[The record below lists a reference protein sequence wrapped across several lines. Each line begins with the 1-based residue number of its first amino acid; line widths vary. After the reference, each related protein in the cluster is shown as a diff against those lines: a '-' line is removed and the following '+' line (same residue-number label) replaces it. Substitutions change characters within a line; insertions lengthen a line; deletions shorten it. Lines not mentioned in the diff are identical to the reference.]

1 MLPAPPAVPVAVNV
15 TGLPVSPLAVAVS
28 VLVPAVVPSVQLPTL
43 AMPLALVVWLAPV
56 MLPLP
61 GATANVTVTP
71 PTGLP
76 PPSFTITDGWIGTV
90 PPTGAVCLS
99 PPLIA
104 ICVAGPAVT
113 VTVVDVT
120 VPSWGAVKLRVRAP
134 AMPVMVRLVNV
145 AVPELLV
152 AIGFAPLNA
161 GPPLASAAVTA
172 TPMHRV
178 PGGVV
183 QLQDRLLRERA
194 ATLHA
199 GRWLRDDRECARR
212 PRRQRDAVRAD
223 RGQPRGDEAQRVAPR
238 RPADGEPAERGPAAR
253 ARRRAGRRQRRAARP
268 RRDHRGDDDVRI
280 GDRVAAR
287 VLHLDGGL
295 RGEGDAALR
304 GGRRLRHHGELPG
317 RSGRDLERRARLAQ
331 GARARPQRVALPH
344 ALDREVRERGH
355 TVHRGERRGAAQC
368 AAGGV
373 RGERH
378 RHVAGEA
385 HHRGAERIL
394 RRHLHRRGDR

>member
-28 VLVPAVVPSVQLPTL
+28 VLVPAVAPSVQLPTL

-172 TPMHRV
+172 TP
-178 PGGVV
+178 
-183 QLQDRLLRERA
+183 LRCTA
-194 ATLHA
+194 F
-199 GRWLRDDRECARR
+199 
-212 PRRQRDAVRAD
+212 
-223 RGQPRGDEAQRVAPR
+223 
-238 RPADGEPAERGPAAR
+238 PAASCSCR
-253 ARRRAGRRQRRAARP
+253 TGRC
-268 RRDHRGDDDVRI
+268 
-280 GDRVAAR
+280 
-287 VLHLDGGL
+287 
-295 RGEGDAALR
+295 
-304 GGRRLRHHGELPG
+304 
-317 RSGRDLERRARLAQ
+317 GRDLEWRARLAQ
-331 GARARPQRVALPH
+331 GAGARPQRVALPH

-355 TVHRGERRGAAQC
+355 AVHRGERGGAA
-368 AAGGV
+368 
-373 RGERH
+373 
-378 RHVAGEA
+378 
-385 HHRGAERIL
+385 
-394 RRHLHRRGDR
+394 

>member
-172 TPMHRV
+172 TP
-178 PGGVV
+178 
-183 QLQDRLLRERA
+183 L
-194 ATLHA
+194 
-199 GRWLRDDRECARR
+199 
-212 PRRQRDAVRAD
+212 
-223 RGQPRGDEAQRVAPR
+223 
-238 RPADGEPAERGPAAR
+238 
-253 ARRRAGRRQRRAARP
+253 
-268 RRDHRGDDDVRI
+268 
-280 GDRVAAR
+280 
-287 VLHLDGGL
+287 
-295 RGEGDAALR
+295 
-304 GGRRLRHHGELPG
+304 
-317 RSGRDLERRARLAQ
+317 
-331 GARARPQRVALPH
+331 
-344 ALDREVRERGH
+344 
-355 TVHRGERRGAAQC
+355 
-368 AAGGV
+368 
-373 RGERH
+373 
-378 RHVAGEA
+378 
-385 HHRGAERIL
+385 
-394 RRHLHRRGDR
+394 